1 MTVTSIFTLKEK
13 IFERRGVTEN
23 QDEDTTRLPTG
34 PSVPWARCHVDLSCS
49 TWSLSFS
56 QGQESQWGKESLKQ
70 CHEIIIIFFFFWPH
84 YTAFGILVLWP
95 GMEPVPKLGVLTM
108 RSSFHM
114 LSMPGLKTV
123 ACSMGKI
130 KDIASP
136 PWWPLSTLCFPSGQR
151 GQPQATPWTAVE
163 LFYLN

>member
-1 MTVTSIFTLKEK
+1 MSW
-13 IFERRGVTEN
+13 N
-23 QDEDTTRLPTG
+23 
-34 PSVPWARCHVDLSCS
+34 H
-49 TWSLSFS
+49 
-56 QGQESQWGKESLKQ
+56 
-70 CHEIIIIFFFFWPH
+70 HHFFFFWPH

-136 PWWPLSTLCFPSGQR
+136 PWWPLSTLSVFLQDKGVNLRPLHELQWNFSILISKRIRTLILVNISRLHLSSTINYLKKRQTYFLKSSVANPVHNFL
-151 GQPQATPWTAVE
+151 GQPDLKISEKE
-163 LFYLN
+163 LGSFSGG